1 MGVSHQ
7 PDKMGVKI
15 NIVLMLS
22 LASLAAATSPKEDN
36 SEARVLFSNY
46 TSGLLALMPI
56 NSTTYDLATLVIAG
70 GALLLVAGYL
80 LTSSGDLGL
89 GNLSTEN
96 SHYYNQYRAFNT
108 EFKKMTE
115 GVDLMSLVS
124 SAVEIYSKL
133 NENDDE

>member
-1 MGVSHQ
+1 
-7 PDKMGVKI
+7 
-15 NIVLMLS
+15 
-22 LASLAAATSPKEDN
+22 
-36 SEARVLFSNY
+36 
-46 TSGLLALMPI
+46 MPI
-56 NSTTYDLATLVIAG
+56 NSTTYNLATLVIAG

-108 EFKKMTE
+108 GNLRLETLLNQSLTVTEFKKMTE

-133 NENDDE
+133 NEKDEE

>member
-36 SEARVLFSNY
+36 SEAGGLFSNY

-56 NSTTYDLATLVIAG
+56 NSTTYNLATLVIAG
-70 GALLLVAGYL
+70 GALALVIAYL
-80 LTSSGDLGL
+80 YLGGDVGSF
-89 GNLSTEN
+89 STEN
-96 SHYYNQYRAFNT
+96 SQYYNQYRAFNT